1 MQQEINKPLKT
12 ERSAL
17 SDADKQIKSK
27 PATTAQ
33 TKPEAV
39 RKEKES
45 EEEVEESSAE
55 ESCSSDD
62 SDSAEGESDEYS
74 DDEQGRK
81 KKKIDEEDEKIIDN
95 QFPEINVFEKN
106 NSFLGSIIS
115 SWDDDEDYDAA
126 DGSSSEA
133 SASEESNDEEL
144 GSEDDSPI
152 KVNKERRKEKLY
164 LNIAHTQYP
173 VVKEVGKLFNFK
185 ITRNDDA
192 DWDLIWLDG
201 QLPPERMLRM
211 KSHQK
216 ANHYPGMY
224 ALSRKNH
231 LGRNLMKMMKLFPS
245 DYRFFPRTWLLP
257 YEMVDFKNNFNRRG
271 KSHKAF
277 IVKPEA
283 SSQGEGIFLTK
294 TLKQIDPDDH
304 CVAQEYIHK
313 PYLID
318 DLKFDLRIY
327 VMVYGVEP
335 LRIYL
340 YKEGIARF
348 ATSTYWAPTRKN
360 MKDLF
365 MHLTNYAINKNS
377 DDFIFNE
384 EESCDDVGHKRSLSA
399 VLKQLE
405 DEGNDPNQIMNK
417 ISDLIIKTIV
427 TCQPSI
433 AHAYKTLQ
441 PDDLENSMIFEIL
454 GFDVLLDYKCRPWLL
469 EVNSS
474 PSFTTD
480 TPLDR
485 KIK

>member
-1 MQQEINKPLKT
+1 MT
-12 ERSAL
+12 
-17 SDADKQIKSK
+17 D
-27 PATTAQ
+27 
-33 TKPEAV
+33 
-39 RKEKES
+39 
-45 EEEVEESSAE
+45 
-55 ESCSSDD
+55 SDD
-62 SDSAEGESDEYS
+62 SDCSDDDGSDEENS
-74 DDEQGRK
+74 NDDNDGAPRRK
-81 KKKIDEEDEKIIDN
+81 RKRRKEDEEDEKIIDN
-95 QFPEINVFEKN
+95 QFPKINMFQKC

-115 SWDDDEDYDAA
+115 SWDEDDDDAFSNA
-126 DGSSSEA
+126 EETSSEA
-133 SASEESNDEEL
+133 SASEESWNNA
-144 GSEDDSPI
+144 SEDESPN
-152 KVNKERRKEKLY
+152 KVKKTRKRERLI

-173 VVKEVGKLFNFK
+173 IVKEVGKLFNFK

-192 DWDLIWLDG
+192 DWDLVWLDG
-201 QLPPERMLRM
+201 ALPPEKMLRM

-231 LGRNLMKMMKLFPS
+231 LGRNLMKMMKHFPH

-257 YEMVDFKNNFNRRG
+257 YEMVDFKNNFNRKG

-283 SSQGEGIFLTK
+283 SSQGNGIFLTK
-294 TLKQIDPDDH
+294 TLKKIDPDDH
-304 CVAQEYIHK
+304 WVAQEYIHK

-327 VMVYGVEP
+327 VLVYGVDP

-340 YKEGIARF
+340 YKEGLVRF
-348 ATSTYWAPTRKN
+348 ATSTYSAPSKSN
-360 MKDLF
+360 MKNLY

-384 EESCDDVGHKRSLSA
+384 EESVDDVGHKRSLSA

-405 DEGNDPNQIMNK
+405 EEGNDPNLIMNR
-417 ISDLIIKTIV
+417 ISDLIIKTIII
-427 TCQPSI
+427 CQPSI

-441 PDDLENSMIFEIL
+441 PDDYENSMIFEIL

-480 TPLDR
+480 TPLDK
-485 KIK
+485 KIKKSLISDTFKLLNLNEGKLVKF

>member
-1 MQQEINKPLKT
+1 LK
-12 ERSAL
+12 
-17 SDADKQIKSK
+17 
-27 PATTAQ
+27 
-33 TKPEAV
+33 
-39 RKEKES
+39 
-45 EEEVEESSAE
+45 
-55 ESCSSDD
+55 
-62 SDSAEGESDEYS
+62 
-74 DDEQGRK
+74 
-81 KKKIDEEDEKIIDN
+81 
-95 QFPEINVFEKN
+95 
-106 NSFLGSIIS
+106 
-115 SWDDDEDYDAA
+115 
-126 DGSSSEA
+126 
-133 SASEESNDEEL
+133 
-144 GSEDDSPI
+144 
-152 KVNKERRKEKLY
+152 KEKLY

-192 DWDLIWLDG
+192 DWDIIWLDG

-318 DLKFDLRIY
+318 ELKFDLRIY
-327 VMVYGVEP
+327 VMVYGVDP

-348 ATSTYWAPTRKN
+348 ATSIY
-360 MKDLF
+360 
-365 MHLTNYAINKNS
+365 
-377 DDFIFNE
+377 
-384 EESCDDVGHKRSLSA
+384 
-399 VLKQLE
+399 
-405 DEGNDPNQIMNK
+405 
-417 ISDLIIKTIV
+417 
-427 TCQPSI
+427 
-433 AHAYKTLQ
+433 
-441 PDDLENSMIFEIL
+441 
-454 GFDVLLDYKCRPWLL
+454 
-469 EVNSS
+469 
-474 PSFTTD
+474 
-480 TPLDR
+480 
-485 KIK
+485 